1 MLKRLK
7 HMKESLMCCAE
18 SQLCHLDTVD
28 AQELGEVVDM
38 IKDLEEAIYY
48 CTITK
53 AMEEKDNEH
62 YYTEPMDY
70 DRKYNR
76 DLDRMDGRMYYDDR
90 KNISEYVSNGN
101 DDNGNASFSEYM
113 LGMRDPKEGKSYNA
127 RKTYMESK
135 EMHHDKAKQLKELE
149 KYMQEL
155 TQDMVEM
162 IEGASPEEKQYLEKR
177 LSSLA
182 TKISQVNG

>member
-1 MLKRLK
+1 MLNKLK

-28 AQELGEVVDM
+28 AHELGAVVDM

-53 AMEEKDNEH
+53 AMEGKEKEEDDEH
-62 YYTEPMDY
+62 YYTEPMSY
-70 DRKYNR
+70 VRKYNR
-76 DLDRMDGRMYYDDR
+76 DIDRMDGRMYYDDR
-90 KNISEYVSNGN
+90 KNISEHNMTEYDPNGN
-101 DDNGNASFSEYM
+101 DSRKNYEDTNASFPEYM

-149 KYMQEL
+149 KYM
-155 TQDMVEM
+155 
-162 IEGASPEEKQYLEKR
+162 
-177 LSSLA
+177 
-182 TKISQVNG
+182 